1 MAQPQWVLLVLL
13 CMIQGASALFWTRG
27 QPIRF
32 CCSARQPTSDSPCL
46 VYRYLA
52 LEGGGTRGIA
62 YAGAVQAL
70 DDAGVLQ
77 SIQGFAGSS
86 AGSIGSA
93 LLAAGFTG
101 PECARALRQL
111 DFTTF
116 KDPKAKTGPFQAT
129 RRLLGEF
136 GLFEGNVMMETV
148 DNLIRTKTGTSNTTF
163 AQLYSQTLK
172 LLRITGTNL
181 HTGKLVWFDK
191 DTHPHMAVSL
201 AVRISSSIPFY
212 FTPVTHEGD
221 LYVGDWRTT

>member
-1 MAQPQWVLLVLL
+1 M
-13 CMIQGASALFWTRG
+13 
-27 QPIRF
+27 
-32 CCSARQPTSDSPCL
+32 
-46 VYRYLA
+46 YRYLA

-70 DDAGVLQ
+70 DDAGMLQ
-77 SIQGFAGSS
+77 SIHGFAGSS

-101 PECARALRQL
+101 PECAQALRQL

-116 KDPKAKTGPFQAT
+116 KDPKAKTGPFQST

-136 GLFEGNVMMETV
+136 GLFEGNVLMETV
-148 DNLIRTKTGTSNTTF
+148 DNLIRTKTGRSNTTF
-163 AQLYSQTLK
+163 AQLHSLTQK

-212 FTPVTHEGD
+212 FMPVTYQGHF
-221 LYVGDWRTT
+221 YVGEYQCTN